1 MKKLLISAMAI
12 ACVGLV
18 LTSCSSDEPLNGGD
32 GSGKITFTAQLPAEL
47 GSRAFGDGTT
57 ANTLSYYVYKHGDKT
72 VLMTGS
78 TDINLSA
85 TVPLELVNGETYDVV
100 FLAQSS
106 SAPEG
111 LYSYAS
117 DTQNFT
123 VDYTKAVQNNE
134 NCDAF
139 YAVKTVT
146 VAGGTT
152 EEVDLYRPFAQVNF
166 GTDDATQKVV
176 TSAYGENLARLNTTL
191 YMKADMP
198 NVLNLVSGE
207 LSGNSTVNFT
217 AAGVPSQT
225 EFPAGPNPMDGYR
238 YLSMNYV
245 LASANEN
252 DVNDLTFTVMRGE
265 EVMNTIS
272 VPNAP
277 MRANYQTNIYGS
289 LLTSSTDFTV
299 TIQPAF
305 AGNAGNIQYWD
316 GTVKT
321 PVVNEE
327 AKTVS
332 INTPAEFAGF
342 AKMVND
348 GNKLDGYTVTLEN
361 DIDLANQPWT
371 PVGGG
376 QAQGEGGF
384 YGVFDG
390 KNHTVSNLNC
400 VATGDKAVAGL
411 FGSITGMVKNV
422 NVENANVS
430 SDHYAGGV
438 VAYVYKMLN
447 LNDGKEFGVK
457 DCTVNG
463 GKIVS
468 NFYNGDN
475 GDKVGG
481 VVGGVWQGG
490 ATISGNK
497 ASNLTVQGYRHVGG
511 VIGWMDWTTSLP
523 AFKVS
528 GNTAD
533 NVTIIQ
539 DLGTNYNNITPS
551 DLIGAVVGATQKHA
565 PGQTATPGG
574 VGISGSIATN
584 VHIILKNYTAEGPVS
599 INAGGYSKNFDTTG
613 VASLTLDKMDVTSI
627 CLGLRTP
634 VTISNCTIT
643 KAAVQPAGSDR
654 YGMFFDC
661 LIPNKVYNL
670 TITNTTIKSS
680 WGHGIF
686 IQGSAE
692 TAASVANVI
701 NITGCSFSNWGEKEK
716 KEADITTSCAFKTIR
731 TGNFATVAASKA
743 WADAFIKNNTFDAAT
758 LATGRKH
765 CALGSGDQPSF
776 YF

>member
-1 MKKLLISAMAI
+1 
-12 ACVGLV
+12 
-18 LTSCSSDEPLNGGD
+18 
-32 GSGKITFTAQLPAEL
+32 
-47 GSRAFGDGTT
+47 
-57 ANTLSYYVYKHGDKT
+57 
-72 VLMTGS
+72 
-78 TDINLSA
+78 
-85 TVPLELVNGETYDVV
+85 
-100 FLAQSS
+100 
-106 SAPEG
+106 
-111 LYSYAS
+111 
-117 DTQNFT
+117 
-123 VDYTKAVQNNE
+123 
-134 NCDAF
+134 
-139 YAVKTVT
+139 
-146 VAGGTT
+146 
-152 EEVDLYRPFAQVNF
+152 
-166 GTDDATQKVV
+166 
-176 TSAYGENLARLNTTL
+176 
-191 YMKADMP
+191 
-198 NVLNLVSGE
+198 
-207 LSGNSTVNFT
+207 
-217 AAGVPSQT
+217 
-225 EFPAGPNPMDGYR
+225 
-238 YLSMNYV
+238 
-245 LASANEN
+245 
-252 DVNDLTFTVMRGE
+252 
-265 EVMNTIS
+265 MNTIS

-400 VATGDKAVAGL
+400 VATGEKAVAGL

-422 NVENANVS
+422 NVVNANVS

-574 VGISGSIATN
+574 VSISGSIATN

-643 KAAVQPAGSDR
+643 KAAVEPAGYDR

-686 IQGSAE
+686 IQGGAE

-701 NITGCSFSNWGEKEK
+701 NIPGCSFSNWGEKEK

-731 TGNFATVAASKA
+731 TGNFATEAASKA